1 MSRYRCGLC
10 RKIVE
15 WHGVDVPEFRE
26 PCPNKKRMAT
36 MRKVEEKPKK
46 ERKA

>member
-1 MSRYRCGLC
+1 MSLYRCGLC

-15 WHGVDVPEFRE
+15 WPGVDVPEFRE
-26 PCPNKKRMAT
+26 PCADKKRVAT

-46 ERKA
+46 GQKP